1 MVAIHSKVVGGR
13 TVEYNAEEI
22 PNDLVVVATRFVGL
36 EGDGGS
42 QEGRNADLKD
52 CYVAMMMVCL
62 LLKLSMD
69 IVGSAG
75 VVLYY
80 FFLSAANDDDG
91 WDLKCVKRI

>member
-42 QEGRNADLKD
+42 
-52 CYVAMMMVCL
+52 
-62 LLKLSMD
+62 
-69 IVGSAG
+69 
-75 VVLYY
+75 
-80 FFLSAANDDDG
+80 
-91 WDLKCVKRI
+91 